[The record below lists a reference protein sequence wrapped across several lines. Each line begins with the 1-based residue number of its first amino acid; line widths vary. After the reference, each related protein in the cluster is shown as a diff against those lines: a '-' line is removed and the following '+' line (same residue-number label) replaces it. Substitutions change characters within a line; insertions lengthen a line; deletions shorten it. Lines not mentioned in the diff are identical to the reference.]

1 MIRRR
6 GSCPRHPTDPDS
18 AGNASLELTSSTE
31 PATKIVAIPDW
42 EGRVSPVFDVAG
54 RLLVAQVVSGLPDV
68 FRHEQLLAQTPTAR
82 ASQLAE
88 WGVKTLLCGGIS
100 SGLRETLERA
110 DITVIPHICGG
121 VQEVLQAYLENRL
134 SDERFAMPGC
144 CRGRPRCRA
153 RRRHRPE
160 AEI

>member
-1 MIRRR
+1 MIARE
-6 GSCPRHPTDPDS
+6 GSCPRHLTDPDL
-18 AGNASLELTSSTE
+18 ADCVSLKVTSSPE
-31 PATKIVAIPDW
+31 PLPKIVAIPDW

-54 RLLVAQVVSGLPDV
+54 RLLVTPIAAGVPEAC
-68 FRHEQLLAQTPTAR
+68 RHEQLIAQEPVDRTRLLT
-82 ASQLAE
+82 E
-88 WGVKTLLCGGIS
+88 WKIDILLCGGIS
-100 SGLRETLERA
+100 CQLRETLEGA
-110 DITVIPHICGG
+110 GVTVIPHLCGD

-144 CRGRPRCRA
+144 CRGRPRCQA

>member
-1 MIRRR
+1 MIVRK
-6 GSCPRHPTDPDS
+6 GSSPRHPTDPGLPDS
-18 AGNASLELTSSTE
+18 ASLKFTSSTE
-31 PATKIVAIPDW
+31 PLPKIVAMPDW

-54 RLLVAQVVSGLPDV
+54 RLLVAQVVSGLPDGC
-68 FRHEQLLAQTPTAR
+68 RHEQLLAQTPTAR
-82 ASQLAE
+82 ASQLVE
-88 WGVKTLLCGGIS
+88 WGVTTLLCGGIS
-100 SGLRETLERA
+100 SGLREALEHA
-110 DITVIPHICGG
+110 GIAVIPHICGG

-144 CRGRPRCRA
+144 CRGRPRCQA

>member
-1 MIRRR
+1 M
-6 GSCPRHPTDPDS
+6 
-18 AGNASLELTSSTE
+18 
-31 PATKIVAIPDW
+31 VAIPDW

-68 FRHEQLLAQTPTAR
+68 CRHEQLLAQTPTSR
-82 ASQLAE
+82 ASQLVE

-100 SGLRETLERA
+100 SGLREALERA
-110 DITVIPHICGG
+110 GITVIPHICGC

-144 CRGRPRCRA
+144 CRGRPRCQA
-153 RRRHRPE
+153 RRRHRPK